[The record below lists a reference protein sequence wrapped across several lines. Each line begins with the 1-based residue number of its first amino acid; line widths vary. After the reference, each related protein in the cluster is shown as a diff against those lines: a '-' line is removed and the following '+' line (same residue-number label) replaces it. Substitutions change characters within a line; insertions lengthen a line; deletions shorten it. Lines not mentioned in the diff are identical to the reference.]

1 MPCTA
6 GMEEG
11 ETELSKEKIEKDM
24 HTQWAGRN
32 MIYLENTDS
41 TNVQVKY
48 LAEKGAARGTVVVAE
63 SQSAGRGRRGRK
75 WESPAGSNLYFSLL
89 LRENIVPEKA
99 SMLTLVMGL
108 AVREA
113 IAQVCGIEP
122 KIKWPNDIVI
132 DGRKIAGILTE
143 MFFEEDKSAY
153 VIIGTG
159 INIKAQNFAPQ
170 LEDKAAFLENTCKE
184 PVSRETLLAKILE
197 CFEEKMSLFIKTMD
211 LSLVRDNYNAALV
224 NCGREVRVLDP
235 AGEYTG
241 IAQGINEEGELL
253 VLRPDETLDRV
264 YAGEVSVR
272 GVYGYV

>member
-1 MPCTA
+1 M
-6 GMEEG
+6 
-11 ETELSKEKIEKDM
+11 LSKEEIEKGL

-32 MIYLENTDS
+32 MICLESTDS
-41 TNVQVKY
+41 TNVQVKH
-48 LAEKGAARGTVVVAE
+48 LAQRGAAHGTVVVAE
-63 SQSAGRGRRGRK
+63 SQSAGRGRLGRK

-89 LRENIVPEKA
+89 LRENIVPQKA

-108 AVREA
+108 ALQEA
-113 IAQVCGIEP
+113 IEQVCGIET
-122 KIKWPNDIVI
+122 KIKWPNDIVL

-143 MFFEEDKSAY
+143 MYFKEDNSAY

-159 INIKAQNFAPQ
+159 VNVKAQDFVPQ
-170 LEDKAAFLENTCKE
+170 LENKAAFLENTCKE
-184 PVSRETLLAKILE
+184 PVSREALLAKILE
-197 CFEEKMSLFIKTMD
+197 CFEGKVALFIKTMD
-211 LSLVRDNYNAALV
+211 FSLLRQSYNEVLV

-241 IAQGINEEGELL
+241 TAQGINEEGELL
-253 VLRPDETLDRV
+253 VRRPDGTVEKV